1 MISES
6 HFAPIAALDL
16 GLIKSKL
23 MAQPGGAWNSEKATT
38 VENDYRQ
45 FLYQMKM
52 FPSEQAAPS
61 ADVDLFWRFH
71 ILETRSYAADCE
83 RALGY
88 FLHRSPYLRPRSEGE
103 REVMRRF
110 SNSMTPP

>member
-6 HFAPIAALDL
+6 HFSPIAALDL
-16 GLIKSKL
+16 DLIKSKL
-23 MAQPGGAWNSEKATT
+23 IAQPGGAWSSEKATA
-38 VENDYRQ
+38 VEHDYRQ

-52 FPSEQAAPS
+52 FPNEQAAPLP
-61 ADVDLFWRFH
+61 DVDLFWRFH

-83 RALGY
+83 RAFGY

-103 REVMRRF
+103 KDVMRRC
-110 SNSMTPP
+110 SNSVTAQ